1 MRKEPVLGLAG
12 LILTGVL
19 GCETNRP
26 YCSRCMLARNN
37 YAQAETAY
45 RPKTVVTMRAEEV
58 PESPAA
64 VPGSACPTV
73 QLVGATATPV
83 AQAPS
88 QATGSAPMVTVTIP
102 AMKIVIPMTATAV
115 TPPTPVKE
123 TSTVTQL
130 PATVGSVV
138 QASSTAS
145 VASSSSN
152 ASASEPELHP
162 AVHIQKEE
170 VAASPSTTA
179 NPTSMT
185 STPIVSNSTITESP
199 PLPEPIPEPKP
210 KSKSA
215 KNDKDSARLPRL
227 SLLPPDPPP
236 DVPMHRTTAPAPA
249 FRMTEPPP
257 PPPVPKSSSSSGP
270 VLPSEEPELR

>member
-58 PESPAA
+58 PESPVA

-83 AQAPS
+83 AQGPG
-88 QATGSAPMVTVTIP
+88 QAAGSAPMVTVTIP
-102 AMKIVIPMTATAV
+102 AMKIVIPMTATVA
-115 TPPTPVKE
+115 TPPTTVKE

-130 PATVGSVV
+130 QSRLLPRM
-138 QASSTAS
+138 QALRSLSCIPRFTFRR
-145 VASSSSN
+145 
-152 ASASEPELHP
+152 
-162 AVHIQKEE
+162 KKW
-170 VAASPSTTA
+170 
-179 NPTSMT
+179 
-185 STPIVSNSTITESP
+185 P
-199 PLPEPIPEPKP
+199 PLPQRPQ
-210 KSKSA
+210 A
-215 KNDKDSARLPRL
+215 
-227 SLLPPDPPP
+227 
-236 DVPMHRTTAPAPA
+236 
-249 FRMTEPPP
+249 
-257 PPPVPKSSSSSGP
+257 
-270 VLPSEEPELR
+270 LRQ

>member
-58 PESPAA
+58 PDNPVP

-73 QLVGATATPV
+73 QLVGAAATPV
-83 AQAPS
+83 AQAPG
-88 QATGSAPMVTVTIP
+88 QATGSAPLVTVTIP

-115 TPPTPVKE
+115 TPPNPVKE

-145 VASSSSN
+145 VASSSS
-152 ASASEPELHP
+152 
-162 AVHIQKEE
+162 
-170 VAASPSTTA
+170 T
-179 NPTSMT
+179 
-185 STPIVSNSTITESP
+185 
-199 PLPEPIPEPKP
+199 
-210 KSKSA
+210 
-215 KNDKDSARLPRL
+215 R
-227 SLLPPDPPP
+227 
-236 DVPMHRTTAPAPA
+236 
-249 FRMTEPPP
+249 
-257 PPPVPKSSSSSGP
+257 
-270 VLPSEEPELR
+270 

>member
-58 PESPAA
+58 PENPVP

-73 QLVGATATPV
+73 QLVGATATP
-83 AQAPS
+83 AAPAPGQA
-88 QATGSAPMVTVTIP
+88 AGSAPMVTVTIP
-102 AMKIVIPMTATAV
+102 AMKIVIPMTATAA
-115 TPPTPVKE
+115 TLPTPVKE
-123 TSTVTQL
+123 ASTVTQL
-130 PATVGSVV
+130 PPAVGSVV

-152 ASASEPELHP
+152 VKASEADLHP
-162 AVHIQKEE
+162 AIHIQKEE
-170 VAASPSTTA
+170 VAAPPSMTASP
-179 NPTSMT
+179 SMT
-185 STPIVSNSTITESP
+185 STPMTSTTITESP

-210 KSKSA
+210 KTKSA
-215 KNDKDSARLPRL
+215 KNDKDSVRLPRL

-236 DVPMHRTTAPAPA
+236 DVPLHRTNTPATALRIA
-249 FRMTEPPP
+249 EPPP
-257 PPPVPKSSSSSGP
+257 PPPVPRSSSSGGP